1 MPQVNPLP
9 ISKVALPIP
18 ELRVLEINKP
28 KTTRVSNLTSVAPA
42 PSAATSFTGP
52 PPAPSVS
59 VGFPDVGAV
68 IDPVVDTGFRILDVG
83 QSETTAPTSVVK
95 TAPPSSVSVPSSVSE
110 ETPASSIGLPNVD
123 DVVKI
128 VGDGGNPQATPSPQP
143 VAEGGQTST
152 PAVPTSTETANLP
165 GAIVNP
171 VVDPVIGILAIGE
184 PETIAPPIVSGS
196 VVEALASSTGLPNV
210 GEALKVV
217 SDILSSGDPRAAPQP
232 TEIAPTPVSEVGQSN
247 APVAPVEPTSTDAG
261 KSAKQETTDVV
272 KETTDVVKEAKD
284 VVKETT
290 EAGQGVSDAVNNT
303 APSAE
308 AVIGGLLGRRT
319 FHVEPITNQTSGEVV
334 AVNIT
339 DLTNSGSDEVVTVN
353 RTCARALILPHK
365 E

>member
-18 ELRVLEINKP
+18 ELRVLEINKSN
-28 KTTRVSNLTSVAPA
+28 TTHVSNLTSVAPA

-68 IDPVVDTGFRILDVG
+68 VDPVVDTGFRILDVG

-95 TAPPSSVSVPSSVSE
+95 TAPSSSVSVPSSVSE
-110 ETPASSIGLPNVD
+110 STIETPANSIGLPNVD
-123 DVVKI
+123 DIVRI
-128 VGDGGNPQATPSPQP
+128 VGDGGNPQATPSPEP
-143 VAEGGQTST
+143 VAEGGHTST
-152 PAVPTSTETANLP
+152 PAVPTSTETASLP
-165 GAIVNP
+165 GTIVNP

-184 PETIAPPIVSGS
+184 PETIAPPIVS
-196 VVEALASSTGLPNV
+196 SSTGLPNV
-210 GEALKVV
+210 GEVVKVV
-217 SDILSSGDPRAAPQP
+217 SDILSSGDPQAAPQAAPQP
-232 TEIAPTPVSEVGQSN
+232 TEVAPTPVSEVGQSN
-247 APVAPVEPTSTDAG
+247 APAEPTSTDAG
-261 KSAKQETTDVV
+261 GSAKQDTT
-272 KETTDVVKEAKD
+272 D

-290 EAGQGVSDAVNNT
+290 EAGQGLTDAVNNT
-303 APSAE
+303 AQSAE
-308 AVIGGLLGRRT
+308 AVIGGLFGRRA
-319 FHVEPITNQTSGEVV
+319 FHVEPITNQTSGKVV